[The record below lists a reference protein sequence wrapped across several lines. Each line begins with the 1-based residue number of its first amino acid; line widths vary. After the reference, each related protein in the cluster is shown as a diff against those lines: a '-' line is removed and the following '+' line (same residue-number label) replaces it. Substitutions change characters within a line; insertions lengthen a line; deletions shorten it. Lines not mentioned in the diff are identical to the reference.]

1 MLLPTPYSLL
11 PTQDITRQL
20 GANLVDN
27 RLWSYNIFSGQFSI
41 LINLVTII
49 IVNARLRMTKL
60 TLKSGKEVPILGQGT
75 WRMGEKP
82 SQKKAEINAL
92 KLGIDLG
99 MTLIDTAEMY
109 GEGGAEKIV
118 AEAIA
123 KRRDEVYLV
132 SKFYPDNASYDGLIA
147 ACDRSLSR
155 LRTDYLDLYLL
166 HWRGSVP
173 LSETLKGLQ
182 YLKQAGKILDYGVSN
197 FDTDDMEE
205 AESLPGG
212 KEIVTNQV
220 LYNLKRRGIE
230 WDLLPWCKQRNIP
243 IMAYSPVEQRAFVNN
258 SKLDKI
264 AAKHNATTTQIA
276 LSWLLHQDNVI
287 SIPKATNPQHVREN
301 SAALDIELT
310 DEDLQQLDRNFKPP
324 TRKMYLAMR

>member
-1 MLLPTPYSLL
+1 MKTLQ
-11 PTQDITRQL
+11 TQ
-20 GANLVDN
+20 
-27 RLWSYNIFSGQFSI
+27 GQKAI
-41 LINLVTII
+41 
-49 IVNARLRMTKL
+49 
-60 TLKSGKEVPILGQGT
+60 PQLGQGT
-75 WRMGEKP
+75 WRMGEKD
-82 SQKKAEINAL
+82 SQKQIEIDAL

-118 AEAIA
+118 ASAISG
-123 KRRDEVYLV
+123 RRDEIYLV
-132 SKFYPDNASYDGLIA
+132 SKFYPYNASYEGVIK

-155 LRTDYLDLYLL
+155 LKTDRLDLYLL

-205 AESLPGG
+205 AASLPGG
-212 KEIVTNQV
+212 KEIITNQV

-230 WDLLPWCKQRNIP
+230 WDLLPWCKERNIP
-243 IMAYSPVEQRAFVNN
+243 IMAYSPIEQRAFVND
-258 SKLDKI
+258 SKLNKI
-264 AAKHNATTTQIA
+264 AAKYNVTSTQIA

-287 SIPKATNPQHVREN
+287 AIPKATKSNHVREN
-301 SAALDIELT
+301 HAALSIELT
-310 DEDLQQLDRNFKPP
+310 QEDREQLDLIYKPP
-324 TRKMYLAMR
+324 TRKTSLAMR

>member
-1 MLLPTPYSLL
+1 MKTL
-11 PTQDITRQL
+11 Q
-20 GANLVDN
+20 
-27 RLWSYNIFSGQFSI
+27 
-41 LINLVTII
+41 
-49 IVNARLRMTKL
+49 
-60 TLKSGKEVPILGQGT
+60 LKSGREIPLLGQGT
-75 WRMGEKP
+75 WRMGERA
-82 SQKKAEINAL
+82 SQKQAEIAAL

-123 KRRDEVYLV
+123 SCREQIYLV
-132 SKFYPDNASYDGLIA
+132 SKFYPYNASYDGLIA

-155 LRTDYLDLYLL
+155 LKTDYLDLYLL

-173 LSETLKGLQ
+173 LAETIEGLQ
-182 YLKQAGKILDYGVSN
+182 YLQQAGKILDYGVSN

-205 AESLPGG
+205 AESIPGG
-212 KEIVTNQV
+212 DNIVTNQV
-220 LYNLKRRGIE
+220 LYNLMRRGIE

-258 SKLDKI
+258 AGLKDI
-264 AAKHNATTTQIA
+264 AAQHNATTTQIA

-287 SIPKATNPQHVREN
+287 AIPKATNLDHVREN
-301 SAALDIELT
+301 RSALDIKLT
-310 DEDLQQLDRNFKPP
+310 PKDLQQLDRAFQPP
-324 TRKMYLAMR
+324 NRKISLAMR